1 MINLIWAM
9 TSNRLIGKNNKIPWH
24 VKEDLLYYKEKTKGQ
39 VVLMGENTYYSLK
52 GYYKD
57 KPLPYGKIYV
67 ASLSDNVFADAVKI
81 DDVVSFLKENKE
93 DLFVVGGASIYKL
106 ALDYADRLYISIIKG
121 DYEGD
126 TYFPSFSLDKF
137 NLISE
142 KETEKVKYLVYERKD
157 I

>member
-1 MINLIWAM
+1 M
-9 TSNRLIGKNNKIPWH
+9 
-24 VKEDLLYYKEKTKGQ
+24 
-39 VVLMGENTYYSLK
+39 
-52 GYYKD
+52 
-57 KPLPYGKIYV
+57 